1 LDPHGELE
9 RLLLDR
15 IVAGYRRLRHAGRV
29 EAGIYV
35 WEHYEEIAERAEREA
50 KSYEKKYYRSGLWD
64 RDPELEISDEKRHEE
79 ALSSARQMRKEQEDQ
94 NATLGRTF
102 ARDADGAN
110 AFSKLSRYETAI
122 ERQLYK
128 ALHELERRQAARN
141 GVSVTPPQVVDVD
154 VSGLP
159 AADPEGDR

>member
-15 IVAGYRRLRHAGRV
+15 IVAGYRRLRRAGRV

-64 RDPELEISDEKRHEE
+64 RDPELEISDEKRHGE
-79 ALSSARQMRKEQEDQ
+79 ALSRARQMRKEQE
-94 NATLGRTF
+94 NEKATLGRTF
-102 ARDADGAN
+102 ARDADRAN
-110 AFSKLSRYETAI
+110 ASPSSPAT
-122 ERQLYK
+122 
-128 ALHELERRQAARN
+128 RR
-141 GVSVTPPQVVDVD
+141 P
-154 VSGLP
+154 
-159 AADPEGDR
+159 

>member
-15 IVAGYRRLRHAGRV
+15 IVAGYRRLRRAGRV

-79 ALSSARQMRKEQEDQ
+79 ALSSARQMRKEQEDE

-102 ARDADGAN
+102 ARDADRAN
-110 AFSKLSRYETAI
+110 ASPSSPAT
-122 ERQLYK
+122 
-128 ALHELERRQAARN
+128 RR
-141 GVSVTPPQVVDVD
+141 
-154 VSGLP
+154 L
-159 AADPEGDR
+159 